1 MNVQEL
7 KPFECVRLTEGTGD
21 SVMHVIKGKENE
33 IFVTRDNEVKRIK
46 PDASNEDNQFVY
58 NHFSKENGEK
68 ADTLAV
74 IKEIRTTSHDWYS
87 LLMCELIFKGLNNEE
102 A

>member
-21 SVMHVIKGKENE
+21 SVMHVIKGKNDE
-33 IFVTRDNEVKRIK
+33 IFVTRDEEVKRIK
-46 PDASNEDNQFVY
+46 PDSSNEDNQFVY

-68 ADTLAV
+68 TDTLEV
-74 IKEIRTTSHDWYS
+74 IKKIRTTSHDWYS